1 VVGPADDN
9 FFQKQFTNRPRI
21 LKTGT
26 AAGERFMVRAEWA
39 IFEEDYW
46 AINNVLEDLL
56 KSSRA
61 GNVVLIDRTGQLI
74 SQIGPEVDFD
84 LTSFASLCA
93 ADFEA
98 NYQLA
103 KLIGENDFSTLFHQG
118 AKDSMYLGK
127 IAKGVVLVVLFNKS
141 TTLGLVR
148 LRVKRA
154 VEELNVVIE
163 KLYEK
168 LEYRNEEYDQF
179 DDNFTE
185 EVEAEIDNLFAD

>member
-1 VVGPADDN
+1 
-9 FFQKQFTNRPRI
+9 
-21 LKTGT
+21 
-26 AAGERFMVRAEWA
+26 MVRAEWA

-61 GNVVLIDRTGQLI
+61 GNVLLIDRTGQLI
-74 SQIGPEVDFD
+74 SQVGPEVDFD

-127 IAKGVVLVVLFNKS
+127 IAKGVVLVVLFSKN

-154 VEELNVVIE
+154 VEELNLVLK

-179 DDNFTE
+179 DNNFTE

>member
-1 VVGPADDN
+1 
-9 FFQKQFTNRPRI
+9 
-21 LKTGT
+21 
-26 AAGERFMVRAEWA
+26 MVRAEWA

-56 KSSRA
+56 ASSQAR
-61 GNVVLIDRTGQLI
+61 NVLLIDRTGQLI
-74 SQIGPEVDFD
+74 SHCGPEVNFD
-84 LTSFASLCA
+84 LTIFASLCA

-103 KLIGENDFSTLFHQG
+103 RLVGEKDFSTLYHQG

-127 IAKGVVLVVLFNKS
+127 IAKGVVLVVLFDKS

-154 VEELNVVIE
+154 VEELDKIIDG
-163 KLYEK
+163 LYNK
-168 LEYRNEEYDQF
+168 LEYRNEEYDTF
-179 DDNFTE
+179 DDSFAE
-185 EVEAEIDNLFAD
+185 GVEAEIDSLFVD

>member
-1 VVGPADDN
+1 
-9 FFQKQFTNRPRI
+9 
-21 LKTGT
+21 
-26 AAGERFMVRAEWA
+26 MVRAEWA

-84 LTSFASLCA
+84 MTSFASLCA

>member
-1 VVGPADDN
+1 
-9 FFQKQFTNRPRI
+9 
-21 LKTGT
+21 
-26 AAGERFMVRAEWA
+26 MVRAEWA

-46 AINNVLEDLL
+46 AINNVLDDLL

-61 GNVVLIDRTGQLI
+61 RNVLLIDRTGQLI
-74 SQIGPEVDFD
+74 SQCGVDVEFD
-84 LTSFASLCA
+84 LTAFASLCA

-103 KLIGENDFSTLFHQG
+103 KLIGEKDFSTLYHQG

-127 IAKGVVLVVLFNKS
+127 IARGVVLVVLFDKK

-154 VEELNVVIE
+154 IDELNRVIE
-163 KLYEK
+163 VVYEK
-168 LEYRNEEYDQF
+168 LEYRNEEYDAF
-179 DDNFTE
+179 DEVFTE
-185 EVEAEIDNLFAD
+185 EVEAEIDNLFVD

>member
-1 VVGPADDN
+1 
-9 FFQKQFTNRPRI
+9 
-21 LKTGT
+21 
-26 AAGERFMVRAEWA
+26 MVRAEWA

-56 KSSRA
+56 KSSRSS
-61 GNVVLIDRTGQLI
+61 NVLLIDRTGQLI
-74 SQIGPEVDFD
+74 SQIGPEVEFD

-103 KLIGENDFSTLFHQG
+103 KLIGEKDFSTLFHQG

-127 IAKGVVLVVLFNKS
+127 IEKGVVLVVLFNKS

-154 VEELNVVIE
+154 VEELNVVID

-168 LEYRNEEYDQF
+168 LEYRNEEYDQL
-179 DDNFTE
+179 DDVFTE

>member
-1 VVGPADDN
+1 
-9 FFQKQFTNRPRI
+9 
-21 LKTGT
+21 
-26 AAGERFMVRAEWA
+26 MVRAEWA

-56 KSSRA
+56 KSSRS
-61 GNVVLIDRTGQLI
+61 GFVMLIDRTGQLI
-74 SQIGPEVDFD
+74 SQCGPDVEFD

-103 KLIGENDFSTLFHQG
+103 KLIGEKDFSTLFHQG
-118 AKDSMYLGK
+118 AQDSMYLGK

-154 VEELNVVIE
+154 MEELDNIIE
-163 KLYEK
+163 TLYEK
-168 LEYRNEEYDQF
+168 LEYRNEEYDEI
-179 DDNFTE
+179 DEAFTLG
-185 EVEAEIDNLFAD
+185 VEAEIDSLFAD

>member
-1 VVGPADDN
+1 
-9 FFQKQFTNRPRI
+9 
-21 LKTGT
+21 
-26 AAGERFMVRAEWA
+26 MVRAEWA

-61 GNVVLIDRTGQLI
+61 GNVLLIDRTGQLI
-74 SQIGPEVDFD
+74 SQVGPEVEFD

-163 KLYEK
+163 TLYEK